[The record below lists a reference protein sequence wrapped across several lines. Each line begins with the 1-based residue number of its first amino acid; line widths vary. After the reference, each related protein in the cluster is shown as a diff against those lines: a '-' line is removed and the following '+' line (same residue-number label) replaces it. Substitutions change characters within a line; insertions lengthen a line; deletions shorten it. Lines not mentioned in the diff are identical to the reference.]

1 MQHIRNAKKIKEV
14 IIDGLGRG
22 GEGVLFMKN
31 QGQGAHKLK
40 DPYLG
45 LWLCVDRP
53 LSLIV

>member
-1 MQHIRNAKKIKEV
+1 MQYIRNAKKIKEV